1 MRDVG
6 ADGNP
11 VVPVDVVQG
20 IVQQLA
26 TVSQHTSTAT
36 TAMIHLVSELAGL
49 REMRTRDTTTMVE
62 ALAGASV
69 RSGSPGVVEGVA
81 VRTTDPAIRKLQ
93 EKDPE
98 FPKYDG
104 NPEHFL
110 AWFVAVAER
119 KELRQLSDQAAII
132 FATEALEG
140 HARGTAGDGKRFE
153 SWRAFVKELKS
164 KFCPQ
169 TVEYN
174 VLHTLQSL
182 RVQGGE
188 LSLLCESIRLVI
200 QVAEG
205 VEEC

>member
-1 MRDVG
+1 M
-6 ADGNP
+6 A
-11 VVPVDVVQG
+11 
-20 IVQQLA
+20 
-26 TVSQHTSTAT
+26 
-36 TAMIHLVSELAGL
+36 
-49 REMRTRDTTTMVE
+49 VE
-62 ALAGASV
+62 
-69 RSGSPGVVEGVA
+69 
-81 VRTTDPAIRKLQ
+81 
-93 EKDPE
+93 
-98 FPKYDG
+98 
-104 NPEHFL
+104 
-110 AWFVAVAER
+110 ER

-153 SWRAFVKELKS
+153 SWQAFVKELKS

>member
-1 MRDVG
+1 
-6 ADGNP
+6 
-11 VVPVDVVQG
+11 
-20 IVQQLA
+20 
-26 TVSQHTSTAT
+26 
-36 TAMIHLVSELAGL
+36 
-49 REMRTRDTTTMVE
+49 MRT
-62 ALAGASV
+62 A
-69 RSGSPGVVEGVA
+69 
-81 VRTTDPAIRKLQ
+81 DPAIRKLQ
-93 EKDPE
+93 EKDPG

-110 AWFVAVAER
+110 AWFVAVEER

-153 SWRAFVKELKS
+153 SWKGFVKELKS